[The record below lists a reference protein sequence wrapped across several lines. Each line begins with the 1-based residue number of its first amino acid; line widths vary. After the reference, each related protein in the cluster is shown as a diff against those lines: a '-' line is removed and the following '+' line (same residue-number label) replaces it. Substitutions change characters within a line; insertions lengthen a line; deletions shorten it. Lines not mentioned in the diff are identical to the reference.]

1 MKWGS
6 SDRSSCVRYDAVA
19 NRSAYGTCSPEKAR
33 ALVGEG
39 ATFAEDAAQAARGAS
54 RIHLTLSD
62 DAAVDNVLEQA
73 RPGIEKGTVIVDHTT
88 TSPAG
93 ARNRVARWAERGIA
107 FQHAPV
113 FMGPQNA
120 LEATGTMLASG
131 DKARFDTLS
140 PALSKMTGKLLYL
153 GPEPERAAQFK
164 LLGNSYL
171 MFLTAGLAD
180 FFALSKAFGLSPEDG
195 ASLFQHFNPGA
206 AIPARVERILA
217 GESRVPSWEL
227 SMARKDARLMIES
240 ARERQ
245 VPLAFLPTIAA
256 EMDRWIERGHGR
268 DDWTVIASDAIK
280 R

>member
-1 MKWGS
+1 MEPLARKGPS
-6 SDRSSCVRYDAVA
+6 ADRGRGNLRRRRRSGGPRCFA
-19 NRSAYGTCSPEKAR
+19 NSPDSFGRRRSRQRPRASPPWHR
-33 ALVGEG
+33 EG
-39 ATFAEDAAQAARGAS
+39 YS
-54 RIHLTLSD
+54 HC
-62 DAAVDNVLEQA
+62 
-73 RPGIEKGTVIVDHTT
+73 RPHDHV
-88 TSPAG
+88 PAG
-93 ARNRVARWAERGIA
+93 ARDWVARWAERGIA

-131 DKARFDTLS
+131 DKARFDALS

-180 FFALSKAFGLSPEDG
+180 FFALSKAFALSPEDG
-195 ASLFQHFNPGA
+195 RLVVPTFQSGGGHPSAG
-206 AIPARVERILA
+206 RTDLA

-227 SMARKDARLMIES
+227 SMARKDARLHRIS
-240 ARERQ
+240 SRTASPAGVSPDHRRRATRPIRARPRARRLDGDRER
-245 VPLAFLPTIAA
+245 
-256 EMDRWIERGHGR
+256 R
-268 DDWTVIASDAIK
+268 DQ